1 LDRVDLQDKSR
12 LFVVDYK
19 TGKPLGSFRTK
30 DRTKAVKA
38 WKHRTQLVFYTLLA
52 RHAFALKDYRSFEGH
67 MIYLE
72 ADQARDLI
80 RTYVPSKEE
89 TNRLE
94 LLINAVWH
102 KIMKIEFPDVAAY
115 TKDIRGIMKFEDDL
129 IAGTI

>member
-1 LDRVDLQDKSR
+1 
-12 LFVVDYK
+12 
-19 TGKPLGSFRTK
+19 
-30 DRTKAVKA
+30 
-38 WKHRTQLVFYTLLA
+38 
-52 RHAFALKDYRSFEGH
+52 